1 MSHTRRDFLR
11 HSGCAALEGQAA
23 NPAQMIDTLNA
34 LLMHG
39 TMTDAMKAQV
49 LSAAL
54 AVPATDALFARG
66 LHLATSEFPW
76 LAGVVPKTTQ
86 RCASEGLAA
95 LHPEL
100 PPEQIGD
107 GLTAV
112 LAHTFG
118 LLTAFIGLDMTLP
131 LVEQAWGVAASADD
145 QSETTV
151 TYE

>member
-1 MSHTRRDFLR
+1 MPSRAAQHRRYVRRVLVGVTGTASPDR
-11 HSGCAALEGQAA
+11 
-23 NPAQMIDTLNA
+23 AQLAEAFDTLCDR
-34 LLMHG
+34 MR
-39 TMTDAMKAQV
+39 AQ
-49 LSAAL
+49 LYPLFGAT
-54 AVPATDALFARG
+54 ATDALFARG

-131 LVEQAWGVAASADD
+131 LVEQAWGVAASADG
-145 QSETTV
+145 QSDTTV